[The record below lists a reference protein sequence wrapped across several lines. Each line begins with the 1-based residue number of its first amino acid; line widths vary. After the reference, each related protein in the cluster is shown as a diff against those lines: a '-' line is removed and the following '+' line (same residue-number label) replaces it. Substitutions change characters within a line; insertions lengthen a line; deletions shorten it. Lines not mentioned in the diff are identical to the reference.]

1 MNGGTDMPESPPIS
15 DAEWDIMRI
24 VWQSSPLTAAD
35 IIARLSGTKAW
46 KPKTIKTLIGRLVQ
60 KSALDFH
67 KEGRE
72 YTYFPLVNEEECVR
86 EASRSF
92 LDRIYGGALKPMMVH
107 FLESEKLTP
116 EDIKELKDLLREK
129 EK

>member
-1 MNGGTDMPESPPIS
+1 MPEAPPIT

-24 VWQSSPLTAAD
+24 VWQASPLTAAD
-35 IIARLSGTKAW
+35 VISRLSGTKSW
-46 KPKTIKTLIGRLVQ
+46 KPKTVKALIGRLVQ
-60 KSALDFH
+60 KEALGFRKD
-67 KEGRE
+67 GRE
-72 YTYFPLVNEEECVR
+72 YAYFPLVNEEECVR

-107 FLESEKLTP
+107 FLESGKLSP
-116 EDIKELKDLLREK
+116 EDIEELKELLREK